1 MKGGEGCEKA
11 QEAIKICNLR
21 KFGLE
26 HRQERCKKVRN
37 AKKELGRIHHP
48 IDIVS
53 GKLQTAEG
61 MKERFSAQFRII
73 DEAAKEACLSTSCFK
88 RLEKAKRAFDAI
100 VNYLIAFFV
109 FYKAFVQGLAL
120 DSELER
126 YFNEVVFPLS
136 YLKMIWRR
144 LSKKEK
150 EALKNLRK
158 DLEMRL

>member
-48 IDIVS
+48 IDIVT

-73 DEAAKEACLSTSCFK
+73 DELLK
-88 RLEKAKRAFDAI
+88 RPAYRHRVLNGLKR
-100 VNYLIAFFV
+100 
-109 FYKAFVQGLAL
+109 Q
-120 DSELER
+120 
-126 YFNEVVFPLS
+126 NEHL
-136 YLKMIWRR
+136 
-144 LSKKEK
+144 
-150 EALKNLRK
+150 
-158 DLEMRL
+158 MR